1 MTPPDARITM
11 TPQRAPSPRRQR
23 GAAALV
29 VTMML
34 FFAMVLA
41 AVFVNRNLV
50 FEQRTSANQY
60 RSTQAFE
67 AAEAGLEWTLAQLN
81 SNAPIG
87 DDCLPATASQ
97 GVTSFRQR
105 YLRAGAAGSPF
116 TPVTWA
122 NAGTPTPLQPAC
134 VRGATGWSCSCPAQ
148 GLAVLAAPGGPDPAP
163 AFVLQFV
170 AGPKLGM
177 VRVVSTGCTRLAGAC
192 APAAGTASDAVARVQ
207 VDLGLLAALP
217 APPVAPLTAR
227 GAVNAG
233 VAALGLHNADPATG
247 IAAQAGGGISA
258 AQARLTAPAGA
269 SLGASL
275 AANDTALAGL
285 STDRFFASY
294 FGLDKAGWRD
304 QPAVTQVDCRSPCGA
319 ALQAAIAAAPGPAM
333 VWVEGDLALAGSLAL
348 GSVQA
353 PVLIVV
359 NGAARLDGA
368 VVVTGLLYAGNLSW
382 TGTSGPGA
390 MLRGAA
396 ITEGDYQG
404 DAAPELVYDPQ
415 VLAALKRTSGS
426 FARVSASWRD
436 F

>member
-1 MTPPDARITM
+1 MTAPDAGITM
-11 TPQRAPSPRRQR
+11 TPHRARSPRSQH

-34 FFAMVLA
+34 FFAMVLV

-67 AAEAGLEWTLAQLN
+67 AAEAGLEWALAQLN
-81 SNAPIG
+81 GNVPIG
-87 DDCLPATASQ
+87 DDCLPATAAS
-97 GVTSFRQR
+97 GATAFRGR
-105 YLRAGAAGSPF
+105 YLTAGAASALF

-148 GLAVLAAPGGPDPAP
+148 GAAALMAPGGNDPAP
-163 AFVLQFV
+163 AFVLQFL
-170 AGPKLGM
+170 AGPRPGT

-192 APAAGTASDAVARVQ
+192 APAAGTSVDAVARVQ

-227 GAVNAG
+227 GAVNSGA
-233 VAALGLHNADPATG
+233 AALGLHNADPATG
-247 IAAQAGGGISA
+247 IAVQAGGNITA
-258 AQARLTAPAGA
+258 PQARLTAPAGA
-269 SLGASL
+269 ALGASL
-275 AANDTALAGL
+275 AGNDTALAGL

-294 FGLDKAGWRD
+294 FGLDKASWRD
-304 QPAVTQVDCRSPCGA
+304 QPAVTPVDCRTPCGA
-319 ALQAAIAAAPGPAM
+319 ALQAAIGAAPGPAM
-333 VWVEGDLALAGSLAL
+333 VWVEGDLALAGPLAL
-348 GSVQA
+348 GSAQA
-353 PVLIVV
+353 PALIVV

-368 VVVTGLLYAGNLSW
+368 VFITGLLYAGSLSW
-382 TGTSGPGA
+382 SGAGGPGA
-390 MLRGAA
+390 VLRGAA
-396 ITEGDYQG
+396 ISEGDYQG
-404 DAAPELVYDPQ
+404 DATADLVYDPQ

-426 FARVSASWRD
+426 FARISASWRD